1 MPKNK
6 DDILYCTQYHKS
18 IDKGDE
24 VTSIVGG
31 LHKGRKSKV
40 VGYVPFPPG
49 QMKRLLVKTDTDI
62 TFQINQNNLVYW
74 EDYMSL
80 RTLLNNDLLKGG
92 EPNAKK

>member
-6 DDILYCTQYHKS
+6 EHIIYSTKYHKS

-24 VTSIVGG
+24 VTSIVDG

-49 QMKRLLVKTDTDI
+49 QIKRLLVKTDTDI
-62 TFQINQNNLVYW
+62 IFQANQNNLVYW
-74 EDYMSL
+74 EDYTNL
-80 RTLLNNDLLKGG
+80 RTLLNDEL
-92 EPNAKK
+92 

>member
-6 DDILYCTQYHKS
+6 DHIIYSTKYHKS

-24 VTSIVGG
+24 VASIVDG

-40 VGYVPFPPG
+40 VGYVPFPPS
-49 QMKRLLVKTDTDI
+49 QIKRLLVKTDTDI

-80 RTLLNNDLLKGG
+80 RNLLNNDLLKRW
-92 EPNAKK
+92 

>member
-6 DDILYCTQYHKS
+6 DHIIYSTKYHKS

-24 VTSIVGG
+24 VTSIADG

-49 QMKRLLVKTDTDI
+49 QIKRLLVKTDTDI
-62 TFQINQNNLVYW
+62 IFQANQII
-74 EDYMSL
+74 
-80 RTLLNNDLLKGG
+80 
-92 EPNAKK
+92 

>member
-1 MPKNK
+1 MPKNRDHIIYSTK
-6 DDILYCTQYHKS
+6 YHKS

-24 VTSIVGG
+24 VTSRVEG

-40 VGYVPFPPG
+40 VGYVPFHPG
-49 QMKRLLVKTDTDI
+49 GIKRLLVKTDTDI

-80 RTLLNNDLLKGG
+80 RTLLNDNL
-92 EPNAKK
+92 

>member
-6 DDILYCTQYHKS
+6 DHIIYSTKYHKS

-24 VTSIVGG
+24 VTSIADG

-49 QMKRLLVKTDTDI
+49 QIKRLLVKTDTDI
-62 TFQINQNNLVYW
+62 IFQANQNNLVYW
-74 EDYMSL
+74 EDYTNL
-80 RTLLNNDLLKGG
+80 RTLLNDEL
-92 EPNAKK
+92 

>member
-6 DDILYCTQYHKS
+6 DHIIYSTKYHKS

-24 VTSIVGG
+24 VTSIVDG

-40 VGYVPFPPG
+40 VGYVPFPPS
-49 QMKRLLVKTDTDI
+49 QKKRLLVKTDTDI

-74 EDYMSL
+74 EDYISL
-80 RTLLNNDLLKGG
+80 RNLLNNDLLKRW
-92 EPNAKK
+92 

>member
-1 MPKNK
+1 MPKNNDYIIYSTK
-6 DDILYCTQYHKS
+6 YHKS

-24 VTSIVGG
+24 VTSIVDG
-31 LHKGRKSKV
+31 LHKGKKSKV
-40 VGYVPFPPG
+40 VGYDLFHPG
-49 QMKRLLVKTDTDI
+49 GFKRLIVKTDTDI

-92 EPNAKK
+92 

>member
-1 MPKNK
+1 
-6 DDILYCTQYHKS
+6 
-18 IDKGDE
+18 
-24 VTSIVGG
+24 
-31 LHKGRKSKV
+31 
-40 VGYVPFPPG
+40 
-49 QMKRLLVKTDTDI
+49 MKRLLVKTDTDI

>member
-1 MPKNK
+1 MPKNN
-6 DDILYCTQYHKS
+6 DDILYSTKYHKS

-24 VTSIVGG
+24 VTSIVDG
-31 LHKGRKSKV
+31 LHKGKKSKV

-92 EPNAKK
+92 